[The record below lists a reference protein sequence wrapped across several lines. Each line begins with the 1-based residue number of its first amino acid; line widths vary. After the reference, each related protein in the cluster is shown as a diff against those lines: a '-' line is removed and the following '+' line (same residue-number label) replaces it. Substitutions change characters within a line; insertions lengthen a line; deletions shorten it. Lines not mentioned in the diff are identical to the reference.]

1 MAEGLLAA
9 NQELVRSLL
18 SRRRLASMALLF
30 VLPFVEFAL
39 FLPLFSD
46 AETSVFPL
54 LAVLALLVA
63 GLGAALLAWRILRRD
78 RNLNVPMQEL
88 GLFATGGVTSLVCL
102 TLLSISLEAGFAAV
116 LLAFLITGF
125 LLIAASV
132 LQLRLLDKRAGF
144 LAPLLLGTAWPL
156 LAPFQ
161 RTVEALWRLTPWL
174 FDSVTLSVLAA
185 VMVLAV
191 LAAWVKASVPV
202 TLRYSLVWAAAV
214 FMMALVPFHEVFGLF
229 SNRAYGEVDRS
240 IAFAGLLAG
249 MTAMAFFVRR
259 NYLAAVTQR
268 ELELGDELRR
278 GGLPLE
284 AVKHYDR
291 ALAIDKG
298 LAHAWTRKELALRA
312 AGADLDAQQALRE
325 VLRLQP
331 DSEGALNEMGVIL
344 RRQGKLKEALGY
356 FNKSL
361 DKNPSFVAAWN
372 NKGNTLQN
380 LHQVR
385 EAIKCYDRA
394 LELNSAFEAALVNKG
409 RALASIGKFRP
420 ALDAL
425 DKALALRPGAEA
437 LWNEKGL
444 VYMKM
449 ARYEDALA
457 HFEKALKL
465 NARFEAAWNNKGNA
479 LMKLGRAQEALSC
492 YNRALQLNV
501 EYYAAWYNE
510 GSALIDSG
518 DIQGA
523 LRCLDEALKLN
534 PASDVAWNE
543 RGVALRK
550 LGKLSEAEEH
560 FLRAIK
566 LNPGYPAA
574 WNNRGNV
581 LMDQGRPAEAFECYN
596 VATMIDQK
604 YDKAWY
610 NKGCALL
617 AMGRSEDAVS
627 AFERSVE
634 ASLKTVMEADAA
646 AREAGGTGEDGRTP
660 VAGGRG
666 PENNDR
672 PPATGHPP
680 PEPAAGEAKAG
691 NDAGPS
697 EGGAAASGAKG

>member
-1 MAEGLLAA
+1 MAEGVLGGNL
-9 NQELVRSLL
+9 ELVRSLL
-18 SRRRLASMALLF
+18 SRRRLASTALLF
-30 VLPFVEFAL
+30 VLPFVQFAL
-39 FLPLFSD
+39 FLPLFTD
-46 AETSVFPL
+46 AGASIFPL
-54 LAVLALLVA
+54 VAVLALLVA
-63 GLGAALLAWRILRRD
+63 GLGGALLAWRVLRRD
-78 RNLNVPMQEL
+78 SAINVPMQEL
-88 GLFATGGVTSLVCL
+88 GLFALGGVTSLVCL
-102 TLLSISLEAGFAAV
+102 TLLSISLEAGYAAV
-116 LLAFLITGF
+116 VLAFLITG
-125 LLIAASV
+125 LLLVLASV
-132 LQLRLLDKRAGF
+132 LQLRILDRRVGF
-144 LAPLLLGTAWPL
+144 LAPLLLGSAWPL
-156 LAPFQ
+156 LVPFQ

-174 FDSVTLSVLAA
+174 FDSVTLSVLSAL
-185 VMVLAV
+185 MVLAV
-191 LAAWVKASVPV
+191 LAVTLKASIPV
-202 TLRYSLVWAAAV
+202 AMRYTVVWAAAV

-229 SNRAYGEVDRS
+229 SNQVYGNVDRS
-240 IAFAGLLAG
+240 IALAGLLAG
-249 MTAMAFFVRR
+249 VSAIVFFLRR
-259 NYLAAVTQR
+259 NWLAGVTQR

-278 GGLPLE
+278 EGLPLE

-291 ALAIDKG
+291 AIGIDRG

-312 AGADLDAQQALRE
+312 AGSDLDAQQALRE

-344 RRQGKLKEALGY
+344 RRQGKLREALGY
-356 FNKSL
+356 FDKSVE
-361 DKNPSFVAAWN
+361 KNPSFVAAWN

-380 LHQVR
+380 LHQLR

-394 LELNSAFEAALVNKG
+394 LELNPAFEAALVNKA

-425 DKALALRPGAEA
+425 DRALALRPGAEA

-449 ARYEDALA
+449 ARFEEALA
-457 HFEKALKL
+457 HFDKALKL
-465 NARFEAAWNNKGNA
+465 NGRFEAAWNNKGNA
-479 LMKLGRAQEALSC
+479 LMKLRRTTEALSC

-523 LRCLDEALKLN
+523 IRCLDEALRLN
-534 PASDVAWNE
+534 PGSDVAWNE

-560 FLRAIK
+560 FLRAIR

-574 WNNRGNV
+574 WSNRGNV

-596 VATMIDQK
+596 VATMIDPK

-617 AMGRSEDAVS
+617 AMGKAEDAVS

-634 ASLKTVMEADAA
+634 ASLKAVIEA
-646 AREAGGTGEDGRTP
+646 EKAGGAGETNETRETGEKGDTGHDQA
-660 VAGGRG
+660 AGGNAVKG
-666 PENNDR
+666 
-672 PPATGHPP
+672 
-680 PEPAAGEAKAG
+680 K
-691 NDAGPS
+691 DAE
-697 EGGAAASGAKG
+697 EGGAAAKSADG